1 MSAVTD
7 MSGMFAFAWSFDQ
20 DIGSWDVSAVTDM
33 SDMFL
38 FAGYPGSLS
47 DCNQGTHPRQLRRAD
62 KRLALLVGIDVHAM
76 TIRISS
82 PAARERRVCV
92 CVLPAPAFS
101 CSVREYERHMK
112 SVSYESSY
120 ERHMKACLVI

>member
-1 MSAVTD
+1 

-92 CVLPAPAFS
+92 CVCCRRPHSPAACAS
-101 CSVREYERHMK
+101 MSVT
-112 SVSYESSY
+112 
-120 ERHMKACLVI
+120 